1 MFYLALEPYVR
12 RIWPETVISWS
23 RVLTGRLNDPLV
35 ASHVLVGLAV
45 AGAATILAELANIIP
60 MHFGHAAA
68 VPNISLLVRF
78 MAKENPAAMSLR
90 ALLEA
95 LYMGLLYLLS
105 LVLFQLVVGRRWIAS
120 VTFVLLVSASIVAQ
134 QWQDAGWIQCV
145 QALLVTGLILMLLVR
160 FGLVATLAALWA
172 IYLLRD
178 VPVTSDMTVW
188 YARQTRFVFA
198 LLSIVAFAAATAA
211 TRGWRPKGVHLK
223 SAPASARSLAT

>member
-1 MFYLALEPYVR
+1 
-12 RIWPETVISWS
+12 
-23 RVLTGRLNDPLV
+23 
-35 ASHVLVGLAV
+35 
-45 AGAATILAELANIIP
+45 
-60 MHFGHAAA
+60 
-68 VPNISLLVRF
+68 
-78 MAKENPAAMSLR
+78 
-90 ALLEA
+90 
-95 LYMGLLYLLS
+95 LLS